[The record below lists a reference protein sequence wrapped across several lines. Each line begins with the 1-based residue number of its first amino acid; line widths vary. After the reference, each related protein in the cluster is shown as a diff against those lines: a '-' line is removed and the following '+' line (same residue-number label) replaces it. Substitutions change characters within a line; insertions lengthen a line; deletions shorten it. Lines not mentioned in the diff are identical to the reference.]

1 MAVRHTEFGGS
12 WVISFAVVR
21 FERILKGEA
30 SKLKEEEQ
38 GTNQHN
44 RRCNVVIS
52 E

>member
-12 WVISFAVVR
+12 WVICFAVVR

-30 SKLKEEEQ
+30 SKLNEEDQ
-38 GTNQHN
+38 GTDQYNM
-44 RRCNVVIS
+44 RCNVVIS